1 VLLPASLTETAKI
14 INLKDRNLLMLKKDL
29 ILRHPLRALGY
40 ENEDI
45 LSPGGFGAVLARAGV
60 GKTALLVQLALNTML
75 RGKKVL
81 HVSLNDPVGKVVL
94 WYEELFHHL
103 AEQHQIDRMKS
114 LWEDILPERFIL
126 TFKVEGFS
134 VPRFEERLDDLME
147 QDIFRPE
154 TIIIDGFKF
163 DEHAREALVTLKAL
177 AEKHA
182 VRLWFTVPI
191 HRHVEE
197 GREGMPVPMM
207 EVEDLFE
214 VILLL
219 ATVES
224 ETRIRAL
231 KTPVAADHPPIC
243 VLDPSSMLIRDAS

>member
-1 VLLPASLTETAKI
+1 MPLAASFHPTAKI

-29 ILRHPLRALGY
+29 ILRHPLRTLGY
-40 ENEDI
+40 ENDDI
-45 LSPGGFGAVLARAGV
+45 LSEGGFGAVLARAGV

-103 AEQHQIDRMKS
+103 AEQHQIERMKT

-134 VPRFEERLDDLME
+134 VPRLEERLNDLMA
-147 QDIFRPE
+147 QGIFRPE
-154 TIIIDGFKF
+154 MIIIDGLIFYT
-163 DEHAREALVTLKAL
+163 EARDALVALKTLA
-177 AEKHA
+177 AKHA
-182 VRLWFTVPI
+182 MRLWFTVPI

-197 GREGMPVPMM
+197 GRAGMPVPLLN
-207 EVEDLFE
+207 VEDLFE
-214 VILLL
+214 IVLLL
-219 ATVES
+219 STES
-224 ETRIRAL
+224 GETRIRTL
-231 KTPVAADHPPIC
+231 KSPVVDTHPPVF
-243 VLDPSSMLIRDAS
+243 VLDPSSMLIKDAL

>member
-1 VLLPASLTETAKI
+1 MLLAASLKATAKI

-45 LSPGGFGAVLARAGV
+45 LSPGSFGAVLARAGV

-103 AEQHQIDRMKS
+103 AEQLQIDRMKS

-134 VPRFEERLDDLME
+134 VPRLEERLNDLIE

-154 TIIIDGFKF
+154 MIIIDGFRF
-163 DEHAREALVTLKAL
+163 DEDARGALLTLKAL

-182 VRLWFTVPI
+182 VHLWFTVPI

-207 EVEDLFE
+207 TVEDLFAF
-214 VILLL
+214 ILLL
-219 ATVES
+219 ATVEG

-231 KTPVAADHPPIC
+231 KPNVTADHSHIF
-243 VLDPSSMLIRDAS
+243 VLDPSSMLIKDAS

>member
-1 VLLPASLTETAKI
+1 
-14 INLKDRNLLMLKKDL
+14 MLKKDL
-29 ILRHPLRALGY
+29 ILRHPLRAMGY

-45 LSPGGFGAVLARAGV
+45 LSEGSFGAVLARAGV

-103 AEQHQIDRMKS
+103 AEQHQIERMKA

-134 VPRFEERLDDLME
+134 VPRLEERLNDLME
-147 QDIFRPE
+147 QGIFKPE
-154 TIIIDGFKF
+154 VMIIDGLRF
-163 DEHAREALVTLKAL
+163 DENTRESLTRLKIL
-177 AEKHA
+177 AEKQA
-182 VRLWFTVPI
+182 MRLWFTVPI

-197 GREGMPVPMM
+197 GREGMPLPM
-207 EVEDLFE
+207 VNLEDLFE
-214 VILLL
+214 LILLL
-219 ATVES
+219 ATEKS
-224 ETRIRAL
+224 EPHIRAL
-231 KTPVAADHPPIC
+231 KSPISTEQSPVF
-243 VLDPSSMLIRDAS
+243 VLDPSSMLIKNAS

>member
-1 VLLPASLTETAKI
+1 
-14 INLKDRNLLMLKKDL
+14 MLKKDL

-40 ENEDI
+40 ETEDI
-45 LSPGGFGAVLARAGV
+45 LLTGGLGAVLARAGV

-94 WYEELFHHL
+94 WYDQLFQHL
-103 AEQHQIDRMKS
+103 AEQHHIERRKT

-134 VPRFEERLDDLME
+134 VPRLEERLNDLIA
-147 QDIFRPE
+147 QGIFTPE
-154 TIIIDGFKF
+154 MMIIDGLIF
-163 DEHAREALVTLKAL
+163 DGNVRETLVRLKAL

-182 VRLWFTVPI
+182 LRLWFTVPI

-197 GREGMPVPMM
+197 GRAGMPVPLI

-214 VILLL
+214 IVLLL
-219 ATVES
+219 STEK
-224 ETRIRAL
+224 EEIHIRAL
-231 KTPVAADHPPIC
+231 KRPARGETSPVF
-243 VLDPSSMLIRDAS
+243 VLDPSSMLIKDAPG